1 MNATFDL
8 KSALK
13 LFRLLKKGRSPASQ
27 WLRVTAI
34 EEHIIFE
41 AGAVTVWLPALVL
54 EPGAF
59 STRRTPF
66 ERVLGS
72 FAGSH
77 TLTLQADAARFRL
90 NAFSGQLLDYDPAPP
105 RPTGFE
111 PPSQ

>member
-8 KSALK
+8 KPALR

-34 EEHIIFE
+34 GENIVFE
-41 AGAVTVWLPALVL
+41 AGAGTVWLPALVL

-59 STRRTPF
+59 STRRNAF

-72 FAGSH
+72 FAGAE
-77 TLTLQADAARFRL
+77 TLTLQADAGRFRI
-90 NAFSGQLLDYDPAPP
+90 NSFSGQLLDYEPAPS
-105 RPTGFE
+105 RPAALE
-111 PPSQ
+111 SSS